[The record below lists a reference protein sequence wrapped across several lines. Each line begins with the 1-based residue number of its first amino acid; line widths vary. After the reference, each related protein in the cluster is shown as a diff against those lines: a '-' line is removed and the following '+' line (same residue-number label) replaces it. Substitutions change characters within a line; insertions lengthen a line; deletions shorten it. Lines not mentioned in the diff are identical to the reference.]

1 MHDVSLIPPHE
12 VFQCA
17 FDVVVVVVIVVV
29 VAVVVIVLIVS
40 FIPPLLDLRWD
51 TVGAE
56 IKDPSAEKPELSK
69 PLSLLSL
76 A

>member
-29 VAVVVIVLIVS
+29 VAVVVIVLTVS
-40 FIPPLLDLRWD
+40 FISPLLDLR
-51 TVGAE
+51 
-56 IKDPSAEKPELSK
+56 
-69 PLSLLSL
+69 
-76 A
+76 

>member
-17 FDVVVVVVIVVV
+17 FDVVVVVIVVV
-29 VAVVVIVLIVS
+29 VAVVVIVLTVS
-40 FIPPLLDLRWD
+40 FISPLLDLRWD

-56 IKDPSAEKPELSK
+56 IKDPPAEKPELSK
-69 PLSLLSL
+69 PLSILNLE
-76 A
+76 